1 MSFLYFMQHKL
12 IFFSLITFYFLSTDL
27 DSVTQR
33 HISTSSTLCVKD
45 YYKILGVTKNSSGKD
60 VKKAYYQL
68 AKKYHPD
75 TNKDDPNASKKF
87 QEVSE
92 AYEIL
97 SDDQKR
103 KEYDTFGTTTEQM
116 NRNGGAG
123 PTGQGFNQH
132 WQYTSTIN
140 PEELFKCVNLLLY

>member
-1 MSFLYFMQHKL
+1 MQHKL